1 MEAVAITF
9 SATGLNLTKDTL
21 LVWPLYVIKSWFKF
35 CLKPPAGISH
45 NLHVAS
51 SEAVANIFSLKGEN
65 AISNTERLCPFKIGV
80 LIFTFVGK
88 GVSNTATLPGV
99 LFQEAAINEPLH
111 AIKFPSVTSET
122 KFMLVNL
129 YDFSS
134 PIIFLYLE
142 VLFPPFIK
150 IKIIIFNN

>member
-1 MEAVAITF
+1 M
-9 SATGLNLTKDTL
+9 
-21 LVWPLYVIKSWFKF
+21 
-35 CLKPPAGISH
+35 
-45 NLHVAS
+45 AS
-51 SEAVANIFSLKGEN
+51 SEAVANILYLKGEN
-65 AISNTERLCPFKIGV
+65 AMSKTERLCPFKIEV

-88 GVSNTATLPGV
+88 DISNTATLPGI
-99 LFQEAAINEPLH
+99 LFQEQAINEPLH
-111 AIKFPSVTSET
+111 AIKFPSETSET

-129 YDFSS
+129 YDFYS